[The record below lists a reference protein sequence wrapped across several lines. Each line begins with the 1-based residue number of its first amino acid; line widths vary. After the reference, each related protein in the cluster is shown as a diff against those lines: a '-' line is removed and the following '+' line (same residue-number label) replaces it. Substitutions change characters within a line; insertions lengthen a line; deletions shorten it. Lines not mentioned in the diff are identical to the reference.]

1 LKDNNIHDIEGGI
14 SPALERLLAISMVAD
29 RHSES
34 NVDYSFTSILTAF
47 LIAQDPFSK
56 WFQDFVRCENI
67 PTDDVF
73 VHLNI
78 EPAMF
83 EEIRTTSERRIA
95 FEGKLRIAYSPESI
109 LGQSLQLLKKTNL
122 RESSMLDVRHVMAA
136 FIYGH
141 NENEKKLEQLKLPNE
156 KMSNS
161 FLDQIKIL
169 YPVELSNWIDIHLK
183 KFKTQPEV
191 SFGKIEDDLR
201 VFLIREYNE
210 LSFSANYVSNFVRSN
225 PYLKEEFFLY
235 PSIIDSHILSNFKNF
250 SLLHISQSAGDISHT
265 CKELLTKVEKIVDSN
280 VTNIP
285 LLELHELQQTL
296 QKIVKQ
302 AYNVIQYA
310 KNIVI
315 EKDIY
320 DALAHY
326 LEAADYLQVV
336 SQQLQEIGNELSK
349 QDAGSKDKLAR
360 IISSIYAGTEELAPM
375 LVAKLKKS
383 ADDLLKAILDLRDK
397 IMRKES
403 VDNLGSVLSIVVKM
417 LRNFMTEIIRAIF
430 ELVSW
435 IRILAEEKKKFVLNE
450 LTVDIT
456 MLQSEPQLVG
466 TMPISFPKLSTP
478 RMVLKFAIKQ

>member
-1 LKDNNIHDIEGGI
+1 
-14 SPALERLLAISMVAD
+14 
-29 RHSES
+29 
-34 NVDYSFTSILTAF
+34 
-47 LIAQDPFSK
+47 
-56 WFQDFVRCENI
+56 
-67 PTDDVF
+67 
-73 VHLNI
+73 
-78 EPAMF
+78 
-83 EEIRTTSERRIA
+83 
-95 FEGKLRIAYSPESI
+95 
-109 LGQSLQLLKKTNL
+109 
-122 RESSMLDVRHVMAA
+122 
-136 FIYGH
+136 
-141 NENEKKLEQLKLPNE
+141 
-156 KMSNS
+156 
-161 FLDQIKIL
+161 
-169 YPVELSNWIDIHLK
+169 
-183 KFKTQPEV
+183 
-191 SFGKIEDDLR
+191 
-201 VFLIREYNE
+201 
-210 LSFSANYVSNFVRSN
+210 
-225 PYLKEEFFLY
+225 
-235 PSIIDSHILSNFKNF
+235 
-250 SLLHISQSAGDISHT
+250 
-265 CKELLTKVEKIVDSN
+265 LTKVEKIVDSN

-383 ADDLLKAILDLRDK
+383 ANDLLKAISDLRDK